1 MSSNK
6 ESKQCPCQDDAKLA
20 HDLQMLKNHRA
31 RQARYHRKYYSENK
45 EKCKEYVRKNYEE
58 NKEARRAYGRAY
70 YQRKKAER
78 QQAASA
84 EQAQVS
90 SAEQEVQLGQ
100 SVTEQQQTS
109 S

>member
-78 QQAASA
+78 QQAA